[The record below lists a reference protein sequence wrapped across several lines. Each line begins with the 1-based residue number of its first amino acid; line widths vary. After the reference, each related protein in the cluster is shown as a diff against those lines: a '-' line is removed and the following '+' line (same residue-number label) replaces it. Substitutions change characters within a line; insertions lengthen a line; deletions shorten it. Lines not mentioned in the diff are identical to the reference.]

1 MIARLVM
8 DLPEPDSPTIPTAP
22 PRGTSRSRD
31 FTTSVR
37 PSAVGKLTVRSRT
50 SRRFPSSEFGAVLR
64 AVSGTDPHPRVD
76 HRSEEHTSELQS
88 RGHLVCR
95 LLLEK
100 KKLHISGKYT
110 QNGEINE

>member
-1 MIARLVM
+1 MIARMVM
-8 DLPEPDSPTIPTAP
+8 DLPEPDYPTIPTAP

-50 SRRFPSSEFGAVLR
+50 SRRFPSSEFDAVLR

-76 HRSEEHTSELQS
+76 HGVQKVDHHVPDDHEDGGQRSEE
-88 RGHLVCR
+88 RRV
-95 LLLEK
+95 
-100 KKLHISGKYT
+100 GKEG
-110 QNGEINE
+110 Q